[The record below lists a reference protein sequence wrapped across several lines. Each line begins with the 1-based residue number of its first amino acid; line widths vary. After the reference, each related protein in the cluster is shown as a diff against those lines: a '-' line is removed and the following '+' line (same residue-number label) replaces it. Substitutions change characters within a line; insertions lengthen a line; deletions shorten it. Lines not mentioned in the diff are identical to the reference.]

1 MSADADDDTKHF
13 LALNYQS
20 LENGEQMLQFAE
32 LPQNQNQHQAQLES
46 NNPKSKTTNMSSLLK
61 QINKSIERSSGKAQ
75 HPSNQHNKCK
85 SYP

>member
-32 LPQNQNQHQAQLES
+32 LPQH
-46 NNPKSKTTNMSSLLK
+46 
-61 QINKSIERSSGKAQ
+61 
-75 HPSNQHNKCK
+75 
-85 SYP
+85 